1 MLDINYIKNNP
12 EVVKDGARN
21 KNLNPNIVDEVL
33 RYDQQRREL
42 LGKVEKI
49 RAEKN
54 EVDRK
59 LKSERTDDLI
69 AQSKQFK
76 EDLKDIEPDLKKV
89 MDAYEELML
98 QVPNPPA
105 HDVPVGKDESGN
117 VVVKTHGEK
126 RQFDFKPKEHFEL
139 AEALNLYDTK
149 RAVRIAGTRAYFLKG
164 ELMLL
169 ERAILDYALEKMVKE
184 GFMPMTVP
192 WMVNKDAMTG
202 TGYFPWGEEDHYRTQ
217 DGQSLIGTSEVS
229 LTSYHKDEL
238 LNHKDLPIKLCG
250 ISPCY
255 RREVGSYG
263 KDTKGFFRL
272 HQFTKVEMV
281 VLMPADEEETRA
293 MHDKMLGYAESLL
306 QELGLPYQVLLMC
319 TGDMGAGQRR
329 KYDVETWFPGQNK
342 YRETH
347 SDSYFNDFQ
356 SRRLNMRYQDKD
368 GTTKFVYTLNNTV
381 AATPRLLAA
390 ILENY
395 QEADG
400 SITIPEVL
408 RSRMPFKKI
417 DKKE

>member
-1 MLDINYIKNNP
+1 MLDINYIRNNP
-12 EVVKDGARN
+12 EIVKDGARN
-21 KNLNPNIVDEVL
+21 KNLNPVIVDEVL
-33 RYDQQRREL
+33 RYDELRREL

-54 EVDRK
+54 ELDRK
-59 LKSERTDDLI
+59 LKTERTEDLI

-76 EDLKDIEPDLKKV
+76 EDLKDIEPELKKV
-89 MDAYEELML
+89 LDAYEELML

-117 VVVKTHGEK
+117 VVVKTWGEK
-126 RQFDFKPKEHFEL
+126 RHFDFKPKEHFEL
-139 AEALNLYDTK
+139 AEALELYDTK

-202 TGYFPWGEEDHYRTQ
+202 TGYFPWGEEDHYKTQ

-238 LNHKDLPIKLCG
+238 LNHKDLPVKLCG

-281 VLMPADEEETRA
+281 VLMPADEAETRA

-306 QELGLPYQVLLMC
+306 QELGLSYQVLLMC

-329 KYDVETWFPGQNK
+329 KYDVETWFPGQGK

-368 GTTKFVYTLNNTV
+368 GSTKFVYTLNNTV

-408 RSRMPFKKI
+408 RSRLPFTKIEKKA
-417 DKKE
+417 